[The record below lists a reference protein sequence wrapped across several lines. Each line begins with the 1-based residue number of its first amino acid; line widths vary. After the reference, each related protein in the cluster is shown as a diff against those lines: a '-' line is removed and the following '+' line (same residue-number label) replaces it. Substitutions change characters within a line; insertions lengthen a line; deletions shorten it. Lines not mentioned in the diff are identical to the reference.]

1 MARKQEIK
9 EEIEGIAP
17 RLASLSGND
26 VSEQVPEGYFS
37 ELGDQL
43 NDRLFSIEREND
55 SRVRK
60 LWTLTGL
67 LAAASIALFMLT
79 RVPVPDVNYPQEP
92 ELTAT
97 ELFYMDEFETD
108 ELEGLLSA
116 YEAEEF
122 DAESILLEETDL
134 EDLLNI

>member
-1 MARKQEIK
+1 M
-9 EEIEGIAP
+9 
-17 RLASLSGND
+17 L
-26 VSEQVPEGYFS
+26 V
-37 ELGDQL
+37 
-43 NDRLFSIEREND
+43 
-55 SRVRK
+55 
-60 LWTLTGL
+60 
-67 LAAASIALFMLT
+67 AASIALFLLT

-92 ELTAT
+92 ELTAA